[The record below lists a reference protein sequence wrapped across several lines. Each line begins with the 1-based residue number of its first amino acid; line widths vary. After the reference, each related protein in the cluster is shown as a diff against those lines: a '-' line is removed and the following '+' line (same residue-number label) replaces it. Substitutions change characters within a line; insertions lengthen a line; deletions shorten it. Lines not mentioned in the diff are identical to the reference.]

1 MESCT
6 LKPSLVQ
13 GTTSLAPTL
22 VKAEV
27 NLTTGATLDPPG
39 TTAAL
44 LVITPLC
51 LFCLFLV
58 VVFVF
63 FVFVF
68 CCCLFLFLSLSFL
81 SSWDYCSPPGNT
93 LLLRVTICFLWDTS
107 ETFFNCSI
115 SVETLW
121 DTFPTLC
128 VQLCYFSWDGGAGD
142 RRRRWSVRWK
152 VSFGNI
158 WLLLFMLPID
168 NHAVACHEVAITR
181 CDSLDENYTWC
192 PVINVE
198 GEGRPVIASS
208 PLSTY
213 FPHHRHDCHWISN
226 AIITQSWWFRTLH
239 ELQ

>member
-51 LFCLFLV
+51 LFCLSFFCLFLV

-68 CCCLFLFLSLSFL
+68 VVVFFLSLSFL
-81 SSWDYCSPPGNT
+81 SSAA
-93 LLLRVTICFLWDTS
+93 LL
-107 ETFFNCSI
+107 
-115 SVETLW
+115 
-121 DTFPTLC
+121 
-128 VQLCYFSWDGGAGD
+128 
-142 RRRRWSVRWK
+142 
-152 VSFGNI
+152 
-158 WLLLFMLPID
+158 
-168 NHAVACHEVAITR
+168 
-181 CDSLDENYTWC
+181 
-192 PVINVE
+192 VIPSCCE
-198 GEGRPVIASS
+198 
-208 PLSTY
+208 
-213 FPHHRHDCHWISN
+213 
-226 AIITQSWWFRTLH
+226 
-239 ELQ
+239 